1 LPNFESARFPD
12 PCSTSDDTSD
22 TGSAHVIVSNPFS
35 DTAAMSDLPTLT
47 LQHSI
52 SKTFFESVL
61 SLFYK
66 KSQGLRPMWGGY
78 MHSHMDAFL
87 VPRGFPEV
95 SYLNFEASSPHLSE
109 DDQAVMFGR
118 VRTRG
123 HIHGKNAA
131 PYFADVILII
141 QPDKSCSFHCL
152 DSRGIATGEVMRLH
166 ADGALNPSSHL
177 RKCPFPC
184 AFLPGELQ
192 PTYTARENWQSLECI
207 AQRIVGP
214 SWQVDATTSCLQTL
228 FFFWHLTRCFR

>member
-1 LPNFESARFPD
+1 
-12 PCSTSDDTSD
+12 
-22 TGSAHVIVSNPFS
+22 
-35 DTAAMSDLPTLT
+35 MSDLPTLT
-47 LQHSI
+47 LQHSL
-52 SKTFFESVL
+52 SKTFFESNDG
-61 SLFYK
+61 K
-66 KSQGLRPMWGGY
+66 GLRPMWGGY

-152 DSRGIATGEVMRLH
+152 DSRGIATGEVMRLQ

-214 SWQVDATTSCLQTL
+214 SWKVDATTPCLQTL
-228 FFFWHLTRCFR
+228 FCFGTSPVASDRKRGNDLATVFDFGTLLCLN

>member
-1 LPNFESARFPD
+1 
-12 PCSTSDDTSD
+12 
-22 TGSAHVIVSNPFS
+22 
-35 DTAAMSDLPTLT
+35 
-47 LQHSI
+47 
-52 SKTFFESVL
+52 
-61 SLFYK
+61 
-66 KSQGLRPMWGGY
+66 MWGGY

-109 DDQAVMFGR
+109 DDQALMFGR

-123 HIHGKNAA
+123 HVHGKNPA
-131 PYFADVILII
+131 PYFADVVLII
-141 QPDKSCSFHCL
+141 QPDKSCSFYCL
-152 DSRGIATGEVMRLH
+152 DSHGIATGDIMQLQ

-184 AFLPGELQ
+184 TFLPGELQ
-192 PTYTARENWQSLECI
+192 PKYTARENWQILECI

-228 FFFWHLTRCFR
+228 FCFVAPHPSIQIESVGTTWQPSSTLVRCCA